1 MTFNGKIATVFAAV
15 FWICAVFIA
24 PASAAQKTQHL
35 APNGPGWGQPQARFV
50 EIRFALTF
58 EGVATPADK
67 SGRNL
72 SVRATARAP
81 RDLDNVVTRGKS
93 AVRFEST
100 VANAADGS
108 FMEKGRIIF
117 GGGELR
123 FESDQRGRL
132 GPSAAPSLQ
141 QGHAVWR
148 VFDGTGVFKGAS
160 GYIVSNFTVGPKGA
174 VKDSEVAVLLLRR

>member
-1 MTFNGKIATVFAAV
+1 MTFNGKIAGAFAALLALAVFAV
-15 FWICAVFIA
+15 
-24 PASAAQKTQHL
+24 PAAAAQKMQGMGQH
-35 APNGPGWGQPQARFV
+35 GPGWGQPQARFV
-50 EIRFALTF
+50 EVRFALTF

-72 SVRATARAP
+72 SVRAEARAP
-81 RDLDNVVTRGKS
+81 RDLDKAVTRGKS
-93 AVRFEST
+93 AVRFDST

-108 FMEKGRIIF
+108 FMEKGRIAF

-141 QGHAVWR
+141 QGYAVWR
-148 VFDGTGVFKGAS
+148 VVDGTGVFRGAS